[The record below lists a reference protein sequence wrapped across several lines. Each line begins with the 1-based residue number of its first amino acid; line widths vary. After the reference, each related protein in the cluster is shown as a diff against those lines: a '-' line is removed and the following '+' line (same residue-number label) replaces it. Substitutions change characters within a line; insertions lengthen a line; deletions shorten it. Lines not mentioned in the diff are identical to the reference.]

1 MTEEEKAKQE
11 AKKAEAKKMKAE
23 EKKNAEIAA
32 KIAQATTRISS
43 QKQQSSG
50 NPQQSTELH
59 LEGDNI
65 QTLSLPAF
73 REQQSL
79 TASDA
84 AVTSSKKQ
92 AAMKRKQKKT
102 QRCKSPPSQFQIH
115 QASGLHHQEGNNS
128 HPLALPAFRKQLSP
142 STADSASTS
151 NKKQPVKKK
160 QQPQANGSS
169 SHQSSDHELSGHQED
184 DNIDLPCRNE
194 KCDNCVTRN
203 VTL

>member
-1 MTEEEKAKQE
+1 MQKQSSLSRKVKVTEEEKAKQE

-84 AVTSSKKQ
+84 AVMSSKKQ
-92 AAMKRKQKKT
+92 AAMKRKQKNLKDVRVHLHNSKYIRPLDFIT
-102 QRCKSPPSQFQIH
+102 KRVTKPSSCPASFQ
-115 QASGLHHQEGNNS
+115 E
-128 HPLALPAFRKQLSP
+128 
-142 STADSASTS
+142 TA
-151 NKKQPVKKK
+151 
-160 QQPQANGSS
+160 
-169 SHQSSDHELSGHQED
+169 
-184 DNIDLPCRNE
+184 
-194 KCDNCVTRN
+194 
-203 VTL
+203 

>member
-1 MTEEEKAKQE
+1 MASDNQSAKKRFKKVQKQSSLSRKVKVTEEEKAKQE

-92 AAMKRKQKKT
+92 AAMKRKQKNSKMQEST
-102 QRCKSPPSQFQIH
+102 FTIPNT
-115 QASGLHHQEGNNS
+115 SGLWTS
-128 HPLALPAFRKQLSP
+128 SP
-142 STADSASTS
+142 R
-151 NKKQPVKKK
+151 
-160 QQPQANGSS
+160 G
-169 SHQSSDHELSGHQED
+169 
-184 DNIDLPCRNE
+184 
-194 KCDNCVTRN
+194 
-203 VTL
+203 